1 MKQISEIENITIKI
15 IWEKLNKD
23 ITMNLADSAFVSMFK
38 VWLRL
43 RHLGFRP
50 SKRGIVA
57 NSSKYSLFWF
67 FVNIVASK
75 HLLKM
80 ETKEKL

>member
-1 MKQISEIENITIKI
+1 MKQILEIENITIKI

-23 ITMNLADSAFVSMFK
+23 ITMNLADSAFVSMFR

-43 RHLGFRP
+43 RYLGFHP

-57 NSSKYSLFWF
+57 NSWKYRLFWF

-75 HLLKM
+75 QLA
-80 ETKEKL
+80 